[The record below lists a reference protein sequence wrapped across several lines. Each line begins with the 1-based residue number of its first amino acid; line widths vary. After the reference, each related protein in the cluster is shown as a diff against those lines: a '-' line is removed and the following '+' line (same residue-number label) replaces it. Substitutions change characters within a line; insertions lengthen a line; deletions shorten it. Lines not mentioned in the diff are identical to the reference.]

1 MLMHISEDFG
11 RDDRL
16 CKIEYC
22 IYIKSS
28 WTVKMSWGGSF
39 LSINMMLAREK
50 HIMERG
56 YYIINNARV
65 VIILILI
72 YARLQERGGK
82 SGSIE
87 HIKSSEF

>member
-1 MLMHISEDFG
+1 
-11 RDDRL
+11 
-16 CKIEYC
+16 
-22 IYIKSS
+22 
-28 WTVKMSWGGSF
+28 MSWGGSF

-72 YARLQERGGK
+72 YDARLRGRGGK